1 MKYESAATLAAWL
14 LAREFAEEL
23 QPVDAAVRTVRLSP
37 FQASA
42 ASRASRIIERHGG
55 VLIADSVGLGKT
67 YIGIALIEAA
77 LRRGLQQILV
87 TTPAA
92 IRAQWW
98 SMLRQVARASA
109 VPLIGAHGSV
119 RADRPVI
126 CWLSHTA
133 LSRERWPA
141 ALNPVMTVVDEA
153 HAFRNPQ
160 TRRYRTL
167 SRLCRNNQVVL
178 LTATPINNSL
188 RDLYWLLRLFLSDTA
203 FADAGVSDLRLAFAE
218 AELAGRLCP
227 PLDAAV
233 ASVTVRRTRHMV
245 LMREPHLSA
254 RFPRRDPPTAIRYN
268 MESVVP
274 RFYERVGESI
284 AALRLDPLVATAA
297 SAGESRAPAEL
308 IRIGLLKR
316 LESSVFAFC
325 ASLDALERF
334 LTSFAEAALGGYRLR
349 PAEHRTFSGGAGQ
362 LTMFGVA
369 LDPLPPSVDRCQ
381 LTRIALADAT
391 RLNQLREAL
400 EPVRLRDPK
409 LNALTALLAGE
420 LRDRKV
426 LVFTEF
432 RDTAT
437 FLWQS
442 LNAAFRVALVHGGGA
457 WIGNAAASR
466 LDAITRFS
474 PASNGRTPPT
484 RAEQVDVLIATDVLS
499 EGLNLQ
505 DAADVV
511 SYDLPWNPVR
521 LIQRMGRID
530 RLGSAHECVRCWN
543 FLPARGLESL
553 LKLLERL
560 AAKLGA
566 IRAIG
571 QESPVLS
578 MARSGRGQR
587 PPLTHRI
594 ARDSLAAVVPVAR
607 ISSVVRRLE
616 RSDPLLFDELERE
629 EEGPFTVL
637 ERARVLARRSE
648 PRVALEDVAAC
659 DRDTPFLA
667 RIGGPPAQ
675 RHQYIVV
682 VRTASGVLR
691 WFFVNDGRV
700 TEDRVEALRILVSIL
715 EDNLPSVSEPEES
728 AASEIASVTRIV
740 LQAVQPSP
748 ITPGPSLRRI
758 LALVRRRLLEALAR
772 QPGGPD
778 PALCERTD
786 RLLDQLAAG
795 VRSGI
800 ELELQNVLRKPSR
813 TALPAAALIRTL
825 ECAIDE
831 QRGAGENGAGPGLES
846 GPCVLAILELR
857 QTPTNRPE

>member
-1 MKYESAATLAAWL
+1 MKYEPAATLAAWL

-23 QPVDAAVRTVRLSP
+23 QPVDAGVGTVRLSP

-67 YIGIALIEAA
+67 YIGVALIEAA
-77 LRRGLQQILV
+77 LRRGLRQILV

-92 IRAQWW
+92 IRTQWW

-109 VPLIGAHGSV
+109 APLIGAHGSFP
-119 RADRPVI
+119 ADRPVI

-141 ALNPVMTVVDEA
+141 ALNPEMTVVDEA
-153 HAFRNPQ
+153 HGFRNPQ
-160 TRRYRTL
+160 TRRYRNL

-188 RDLYWLLRLFLSDTA
+188 HDLYWLLRLFLTDTA

-218 AELAGRLCP
+218 AESAGRLWP

-245 LMREPHLSA
+245 LMREPHLAA

-268 MESVVP
+268 MESMVP

-284 AALRLDPLVATAA
+284 AALRLDPLATAA
-297 SAGESRAPAEL
+297 SPGESRAPAEL

-334 LTSFAEAALGGYRLR
+334 LTSFAEAALDGYRLR
-349 PAEHRTFSGGAGQ
+349 PAEHRAFSGGAGQ

-369 LDPLPPSVDRCQ
+369 LDPLPPCADRGT

-391 RLNQLREAL
+391 RLKQLREAL

-409 LNALTALLAGE
+409 LNALSALLAGE

-442 LNAAFRVALVHGGGA
+442 LSAAFRVALVHGGGA

-560 AAKLGA
+560 SVKLGA

-571 QESPVLS
+571 PESPVLS

-594 ARDSLAAVVPVAR
+594 APDSLAAVAPVAR
-607 ISSVVRRLE
+607 ISSVVHRLE

-629 EEGPFTVL
+629 EEGPFTAL
-637 ERARVLARRSE
+637 ERARAMARRCD
-648 PRVALEDVAAC
+648 PPVALEGSAAG
-659 DRDTPFLA
+659 DRDSLRLA
-667 RIGGPPAQ
+667 RIALPVQAH
-675 RHQYIVV
+675 RYIVV
-682 VRTASGVLR
+682 VRPASGVLR
-691 WFFVNDGRV
+691 WFFVNDGHV
-700 TEDRVEALRILVSIL
+700 TENRVEALRILVSIL
-715 EDNLPSVSEPEES
+715 EDNSPAVSEPEECP
-728 AASEIASVTRIV
+728 ASEIASVTRIV
-740 LQAVQPSP
+740 LQAIQPCP

-800 ELELQNVLRKPSR
+800 ELELQNILRIQSR
-813 TALPAAALIRTL
+813 TALPAIALIRTL
-825 ECAIDE
+825 ECAIVE
-831 QRGAGENGAGPGLES
+831 QRGFRENPAGPGLES
-846 GPCVLAILELR
+846 GPRVVAILEL
-857 QTPTNRPE
+857 PSDPD